1 MRKTSHHGV
10 PARLAGIILALA
22 LLFTAAAAE
31 ASFEPFFRFDTDS
44 ATAWAEPLLNV
55 RFLTEGA
62 YSLKPLSAEK
72 LEQYGLS
79 PDAVPDTK
87 GLDTL
92 NISGSAEFSEQQFR
106 DLAAQLRTF
115 AGGKEIYVVDCR
127 IEDHALLNGISI
139 SWYGDRNW
147 ANMGMTLGEAEADEQ
162 ARFSVLPGSVI
173 TAYPVSGNA
182 RRGKGTE
189 IAVTSWMTERELVE
203 SEGCHY
209 LRLACQDHSWPYE
222 ETIDQFITFMRSV
235 DPGQVWLHFHCQAGK
250 GRTGIFMAICDM
262 MKNPD
267 VSFEDIMLRHAMTG
281 STYLPYAD
289 ESSDIAEV
297 YALRAKRIRQVY
309 DYIQEMQNGYTLT
322 WSEWLADRD

>member
-1 MRKTSHHGV
+1 MRTTSHHGV
-10 PARLAGIILALA
+10 PARLAGIILALV

-31 ASFEPFFRFDTDS
+31 APFEPFFRFDTDS

-62 YSLKPLSAEK
+62 YSLKPLSADK
-72 LEQYGLS
+72 LEQYGLN

-92 NISGSAEFSEQQFR
+92 NVSGSATFSEQHFR
-106 DLAAQLRTF
+106 DLAEQLRAL

-127 IEDHALLNGISI
+127 IEDHALVNGISV
-139 SWYGDRNW
+139 SWYGDLNW
-147 ANMGMTLGEAEADEQ
+147 ANMGMTLEQAEADEQ
-162 ARFSVLPGSVI
+162 ARFSVLPGTVI
-173 TAYPVSGNA
+173 TAYPAPDNV
-182 RRGKGTE
+182 RGDGTE

-203 SEGCHY
+203 SEGFHY

-222 ETIDQFITFMRSV
+222 EAVDQFIAFMRSV
-235 DPGQVWLHFHCQAGK
+235 DPDQVWLHFHCQAGK
-250 GRTGIFMAICDM
+250 SRTGIFMAICDM

-281 STYLPYAD
+281 SSYFPYVN

-322 WSEWLADRD
+322 WSEWLADHD